1 MIVMNPQGVMP
12 VGPWQLPSEF
22 ARPNWTT
29 LSSGSAQQIL
39 EARGLLS
46 GGYGGGIMNPAAGA
60 RLVEKRLP
68 WRRYAGQVDL
78 Y

>member
-1 MIVMNPQGVMP
+1 MIVMNPEGVMP

-29 LSSGSAQQIL
+29 LSSGSSQQIL
-39 EARGLLS
+39 EARGLMS
-46 GGYGGGIMNPAAGA
+46 RGYGRMNSAAGA
-60 RLVEKRLP
+60 RVVERLP
-68 WRRYAGQVDL
+68 WSRYAGNVDL